1 MSKKISNNTISK
13 IACFVAGCAL
23 ATGVAMSHTNSAQD
37 AVDHVAAKPTVVPK
51 TVTVPKTVEVP
62 TVPQTCIDALAAAD
76 TAIATAGEG
85 FGILSDALTA
95 AGDFDAAGI
104 EAASTR
110 LATLNTDRLTPALAA
125 YQAARDTCK
134 AAQR

>member
-1 MSKKISNNTISK
+1 MSKKISNHTIGK

-23 ATGVAMSHTNSAQD
+23 ATGVATSHANSAQNAAD
-37 AVDHVAAKPTVVPK
+37 VATKPTVVTK
-51 TVTVPKTVEVP
+51 TVPVPKTVEVP
-62 TVPQTCIDALAAAD
+62 TVPQACIDALAAAD

-104 EAASTR
+104 EAASGR
-110 LATLNTDRLTPALAA
+110 LETLNTDKLTPALAA
-125 YQAARDTCK
+125 YKTARDTCK